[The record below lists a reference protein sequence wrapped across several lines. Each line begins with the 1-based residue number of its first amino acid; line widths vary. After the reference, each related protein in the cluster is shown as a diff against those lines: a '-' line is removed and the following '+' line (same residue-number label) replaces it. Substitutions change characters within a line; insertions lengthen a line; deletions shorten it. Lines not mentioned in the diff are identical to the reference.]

1 MRGTKYL
8 GSELMK
14 LAEGD
19 IVQLIDSKGRRYQ
32 IKLKAGATFFFHR
45 GAVEHDR
52 LIGQEPGSWV
62 KSSLGESLLVLKPT
76 LADFILKAKRGAQ
89 VIYPK
94 DIGAILMLADI
105 FPGARV
111 LEAGTG
117 SGALTLALLRAAGE
131 RGRVISYEVRK
142 EFLEVARRNI
152 EEFFSSLPPNLVLRE
167 KDIYRGLEEEDR
179 ELDRLVLDLP
189 EPWRVV
195 EQVKEALRPGGIFV
209 AYNPTILQIFKLA
222 RRVEKAGGFYQ
233 VGVYEVL
240 MRSWRTE
247 RRVLRPELRM
257 VAHTGFVY
265 VARRVKELTTA

>member
-1 MRGTKYL
+1 
-8 GSELMK
+8 MK
-14 LAEGD
+14 LAEGE
-19 IVQLIDSKGRRYQ
+19 IVQLIDSKGKRYQ
-32 IKLKAGATFFFHR
+32 VKLKTGATFFFHH
-45 GAVEHDR
+45 GAVEHDQ
-52 LIGQEPGSWV
+52 LIGQQPGSWV
-62 KSSLGESLLVLKPT
+62 KSSLGEPLLVLKPT

-131 RGRVISYEVRK
+131 GGWVISYEVRR

-152 EEFFSSLPPNLVLRE
+152 EEFFGRLPQSLVLRE
-167 KDIYRGLEEEDR
+167 KDIYQGLEEEDR
-179 ELDRLVLDLP
+179 ELDRMVLDLP

-195 EQVKEALRPGGIFV
+195 EQAKEALKPGGIFV

-222 RRVEKAGGFYQ
+222 RRAERAGGFYQ

-240 MRSWRTE
+240 MRPWKAE
-247 RRVLRPELRM
+247 QRVLRPELRM
-257 VAHTGFVY
+257 VAHTGFIW
-265 VARRVKELTTA
+265 VARRIAEVSNLV

>member
-1 MRGTKYL
+1 MR
-8 GSELMK
+8 

-19 IVQLIDSKGRRYQ
+19 IAQLIDSKGKRYQ
-32 IKLKAGATFFFHR
+32 IKLKAGTSFFFHR
-45 GAVEHDR
+45 GEVKHDQ
-52 LIGQEPGSWV
+52 LIGQQPGSWV
-62 KSSLGESLLVLKPT
+62 KSSLDEPLLILKPT

-131 RGRVISYEVRK
+131 RGQVISYEVRR

-152 EEFFSSLPPNLVLRE
+152 EEFFGLLPQNLTLRE
-167 KDIYRGLEEEDR
+167 KDIYQGLAGEDR
-179 ELDRLVLDLP
+179 ELDRIVLDLP

-195 EQVKEALRPGGIFV
+195 EQVKEALKSGGIFL

-222 RRVEKAGGFYQ
+222 RRVEKLSGFYQ
-233 VGVYEVL
+233 AGVYEVL
-240 MRSWRTE
+240 MRPWRIE

-257 VAHTGFVY
+257 VAHTGFIY
-265 VARRVKELTTA
+265 VARRVSEIGSA